1 MPFLSDVKGLRASA
15 FVDGGNVF
23 DNDFDAAEM
32 RYSAGLSATWM
43 TPLGVPLTVSYAKPL
58 NAKEGDQTS
67 KVQFS
72 LGATF

>member
-1 MPFLSDVKGLRASA
+1 MPFLSDVKGLRASI

-23 DNDFDAAEM
+23 DDKFEADEM

-43 TPLGVPLTVSYAKPL
+43 TPLGAPLTISYSKPL
-58 NAKEGDQTS
+58 NAKDTDETS
-67 KVQFS
+67 LVQFS